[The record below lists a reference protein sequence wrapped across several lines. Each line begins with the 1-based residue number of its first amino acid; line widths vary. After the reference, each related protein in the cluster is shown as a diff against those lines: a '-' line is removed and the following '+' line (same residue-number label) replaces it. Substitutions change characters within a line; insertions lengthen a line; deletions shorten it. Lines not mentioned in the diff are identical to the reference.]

1 MIGGEYSMLT
11 SMTGFGRASERNEA
25 GQFVAEISSVNH
37 RFLEV
42 SVRVPRELLSFE
54 TNIQQKIREEA
65 RRGKVQVRFEVAWA
79 PEFRTLELREEVLGS
94 YLARLGDFYR
104 KIGREETVDP
114 AVLLSLPGVF
124 ETPSRDEESWRDELE
139 RLVDSLMDKAIEN
152 WVAMR
157 RQEGNHTQEAILQN
171 LDFLAGLTEEMG
183 HAAEKAKEEAV
194 ENLRKR
200 ILEVMAEC
208 EDTVKEQRLAQEIVL
223 LSDRWDVSEE
233 TARLRSHLVKFRESL
248 NGRDA
253 VGRKLDFL
261 SQEINRELNTLDSK
275 VSATNVRW
283 MTVDGRTTL
292 EKIREQIQNIE

>member
-1 MIGGEYSMLT
+1 
-11 SMTGFGRASERNEA
+11 MTGFGRASERNQA

-37 RFLEV
+37 RYLEV

-54 TNIQQKIREEA
+54 TSIQQKIREKA

-79 PEFRTLELREEVLGS
+79 PEFRVLELREEVLES
-94 YLARLGDFYR
+94 YLARLDDFYR
-104 KIGREETVDP
+104 KIGREGAVDP
-114 AVLLSLPGVF
+114 AILLSLPGVF
-124 ETPSRDEESWRDELE
+124 ETPTQDEAVWREDLE
-139 RLVDSLMDKAIEN
+139 RTVDSLMEKATEN

-157 RQEGNHTQEAILQN
+157 RQEGNHLREVLLEN
-171 LDFLAGLTEEMG
+171 LEVLENLTEEMG
-183 HAAEKAKEEAV
+183 TAAERAKEEAV

-200 ILEVMAEC
+200 VLEVMALSE
-208 EDTVKEQRLAQEIVL
+208 EAVREQRLAQEIVL

-233 TARLRSHLVKFRESL
+233 TARLRSHLVKFKESL
-248 NGRDA
+248 NGREA

-275 VSATNVRW
+275 VSAANVRW
-283 MTVDGRTTL
+283 MAVDGKTTL